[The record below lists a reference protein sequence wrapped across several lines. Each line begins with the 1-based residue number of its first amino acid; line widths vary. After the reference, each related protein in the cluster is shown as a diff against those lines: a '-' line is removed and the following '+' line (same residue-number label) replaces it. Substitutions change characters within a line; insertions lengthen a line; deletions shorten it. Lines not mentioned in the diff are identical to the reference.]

1 MNSLAFLFVSLIS
14 GIIAGLILA
23 GLNYLV
29 AEPVIDQA
37 ISIEVE
43 NSLASGDAVDYEEL
57 SNYRIWQKGGTFTAG
72 AIIGLTYGA
81 IMGIV
86 YVVTRKYLPSSDD
99 RKKAMMLAAL
109 MCLSLYVVPFLK
121 YPANPPAV
129 GDPDTIGLRQSL
141 YTCYQLASGLIV
153 LSLSV
158 ILYKF
163 RMINYVKFSIPIL
176 FVVLV
181 VFIYHVFPS
190 NPDIINIPMD
200 LVNMFR
206 GLTFTTT
213 VIFYLVLGAIFGSM
227 WHYFRPHEPTRIT
240 AN

>member
-1 MNSLAFLFVSLIS
+1 
-14 GIIAGLILA
+14 
-23 GLNYLV
+23 
-29 AEPVIDQA
+29 
-37 ISIEVE
+37 
-43 NSLASGDAVDYEEL
+43 
-57 SNYRIWQKGGTFTAG
+57 
-72 AIIGLTYGA
+72 
-81 IMGIV
+81 MGIV

-163 RMINYVKFSIPIL
+163 RMFNYVKFSIPIL